1 MIRWF
6 RFCRHGDLVWRLA
19 TGWEWVADLGNT
31 HGEWSSLIRW
41 TGDGEPPQ

>member
-1 MIRWF
+1 MIWWF
-6 RFCRHGDLVWRLA
+6 RYCRHGDLVWRLA